1 MPNNDDQLVR
11 ALRASLKDNERLRQ
25 TNLELTAAQT
35 EPIAVIGM
43 GCRYPGG
50 ANSPEALWQ
59 LVRDGV
65 DAISPFPTDRGWDPD
80 LYDPDPEQAGRSYV
94 SRGGFLH
101 DAAEFDPEF
110 FGISPREALGIDP
123 QQRLLLEVAW
133 ETIERAGIAPGSLR
147 GSSTGVFAGVMYD
160 DYGSRLTPAPP
171 AYEGHLGIGSAGSVA
186 SGRVAYTL
194 GLEGP
199 AISIDTACSSSLVAL
214 HLAAHALRR
223 GECELALA
231 GGVTV
236 MATPSVF
243 LQFSRQRG
251 LAPDGRCKPFSAEAD
266 GLGWAEGAGL
276 ILLERLSDAR
286 RNGHQ
291 ILAVLRGSAANQDG
305 ASHGLTAPNG
315 PSQERVIRQAL
326 TNAELTTADV
336 DVVEAHGT
344 GTPLGDPI
352 EAQALL
358 ATYGRNRAADQ
369 PLWLG
374 SVKSNIGHTQ
384 AAAGVAGVIKMI
396 MAMRH
401 GLLPRSLHVDRSSTQ
416 VDWSAGEV
424 RLLNSEQP
432 WPGGGAPRRAGVSSF
447 GISGTNAH
455 VILEEPPAAGPA
467 AAPVGGPVAWI
478 LSGRTDAALRD
489 QAARLDRVLDET
501 PDVAAA
507 GAALALTRTH
517 FALRAGMVG
526 ENPDQLRTA
535 LRALV
540 AGEPAPNL
548 MESQSRVAP
557 GVVFV
562 FPGQGSQWAGMASRL
577 LDESPVFR
585 EHLTACAEALQ
596 PYTGWSLI
604 DVLRGDPTAPSVD
617 RVDVVQ
623 PALFGMM
630 VALSQL
636 WRHHGVRPD
645 AVVGHS
651 QGEIAAAHIAGA
663 LTLPDAAR
671 IVALRSQAITSI
683 AGTGGMVSVPKPA
696 DQVEPDLNRYPDL
709 HIAAVNGPGA
719 TVVAGAAASLE
730 ALLADYQDQDVR
742 ARRIDVDYASHTPH
756 IEALRERIGEALAP
770 VQASPPRVAM
780 YSTVTGRRLADT
792 DLVTGD
798 YWYRNLRSTVRFDAA
813 VRALLDDGH
822 TLFIEV
828 SPHPVLTTP
837 VQEMIDVAGLP
848 ATALGTLRRDQGDR
862 AQLLT
867 ALARAHGHGAPVDWA
882 SVYPGPHPH
891 VELPTYPFQRQR
903 YWLDAPGDADVGAAG
918 LEQVDHPLL
927 GALLHLAD
935 EQGRVFSGRLSVQTQ
950 AWLADHAVAGT
961 VVVPGAALVDLA
973 LWAGDRVGRA
983 HLDELTLEAPLVLP
997 ATGGVAIQL
1006 IVSGTEDEP
1015 TRRVAVYSRNDREPD
1030 LPWTRHATGVLAT
1043 GGATPGR
1050 AGTAPWPPAGAQ
1062 AVDLADVYPRLAER
1076 GYEYGPVFQGLRAV
1090 WRAGDDICA
1099 EVRLDPETAVAGFGI
1114 HPALLDAALHAVLVA
1129 ADSDS
1134 LVLPYSWS
1142 GVRLHAIEARALRV
1156 RITPVSNGYRIVAD
1170 DASGAPVAEVHTLA
1184 TRPISTA
1191 QLGPARRRAL
1201 HALSWPV
1208 LAATADEDSGGHEFL
1223 DASAG
1228 APVASVPEAV
1238 HAVTARVLA
1247 ELQAWLA
1254 ADRPDTGPFVVVT
1267 RRAVAV
1273 DDGEETDLAQSAVW
1287 GLVRSAQN
1295 EHPGRIILI
1304 DTDTESDGDPGDD
1317 ADVRRTL
1324 GTGEPQAAIRR
1335 GEIRVPRLASATG
1348 TPAADVFAPSG
1359 TVLVTG
1365 GTGTLGA
1372 IVTRHLVTVHR
1383 VRHLVLT
1390 SRSGPR
1396 SPGAEQLRDELGAL
1410 GATVTIAACDAA
1422 DPAQLAALLTGI
1434 PAEHPL
1440 TAVIHAAGVLEDAT
1454 IERLTPESLAAVLRP
1469 KADAAWHLHEQT
1481 RDHDL
1486 TAFIL
1491 FSSAAGVLGS
1501 AGQANYAAASTFLD
1515 ALAHHRR
1522 ARGLAATSLSWG
1534 LWEQSS
1540 GMTGTLGHADLERI
1554 RRTGISPLPTA
1565 EALEM
1570 LDAGL
1575 SADRPHLVAAR
1586 ISRNA
1591 TGVQSPVLRDHL
1603 RVRRVADS
1611 TEQSGGWLHRLAA
1624 MPEGRQRDS
1633 TIDLVRVNVAA
1644 VLGHAQPATID
1655 PVRTMRDLGFDS
1667 LTAVELRN
1675 RLAATTGLR
1684 LPATL
1689 IFDHPTIVAIAEH
1702 LLRLAADDPAAPD
1715 GTLVTRAEDEP
1726 IAVIGMGCRFP
1737 GGAATPE
1744 QLWRL
1749 VSAGTDAI
1757 SAFPTDRGWET
1768 DAAQTYT
1775 AEGGILYDAAEFDPA
1790 FFGISPREA
1799 QAMDPQQR
1807 LMLEVSWEAL
1817 ERAAIVPETLRG
1829 SRTGVFTGVM
1839 YHDYAG
1845 GSAGSI
1851 ASGRV
1856 AYTFGLEGPAITV
1869 DTACSSSLVALH
1881 LAAQAL
1887 RLGECTMALAGG
1899 VSVMATP
1906 SVFVDIGE
1914 QGGVAPDGRCKSFS
1928 AQADGTGFSDGA
1940 GVVLLERLSDAQRN
1954 GRTILGV
1961 IRGSAVNQDGA
1972 SNGLTAPNGPAQERV
1987 IRQALAAAH
1996 LTPADVDAVEA
2007 HGTGTRLGDP
2017 IEAQALLATYGR
2029 QRPADRPLQ
2038 LGSIKS
2044 NIGHTQAAAGIA
2056 GVIKMLM
2063 AMRYGVLPPTLHAE
2077 EPSPHID
2084 WTAGAVQLL
2093 TEAQPWQADD
2103 RPLRAGVSSFGIS
2116 GTNAH
2121 VILEQPPA
2129 AAAPRST
2136 DTVARPVPLILSGRS
2151 PQALRAQ
2158 AERLREWLSTEHE
2171 PDLAAIAYALATT
2184 RTHFEHRAV
2193 AVVADR
2199 AEADEALL
2207 AVADDRPLPGLVVDH
2222 APAARRP
2229 VFVFPGQG
2237 SQWAEMARE
2246 LLDAS
2251 PPFAAAVREC
2261 AEALQPHLQWSV
2273 LDVLTGAS
2281 DGPSLSRVDVVQ
2293 PVLFTMMIS
2302 LARTWQAMGVEPE
2315 AVVGHSQ
2322 GEIAAAHIAGALTLP
2337 DAARIVA
2344 LRSQAITAIA
2354 GTGGMASVPQP
2365 AADVELRLSDHP
2377 DLHVAAINGPNTTV
2391 VAGHPGSL
2399 DALLADYHTDGV
2411 RARRIDV
2418 DYASHTPHIETVR
2431 ERILTELAGIRPQP
2445 SIVPLQ
2451 STVTG
2456 TELDGHEMD
2465 TDHWFR
2471 SLREP
2476 VLFEPAVRALA
2487 GQGRDAFIEV
2497 SAHPVLTTSIQ
2508 DTVDSAGVQA
2518 VVVGTLRRD
2527 EGGWRRLL
2535 TSAAQAFAQGV
2546 RVDWA
2551 TLFDDAGSGVTAR
2564 ADLPTYAFQRARY
2577 WAAPPRATDL
2587 GGIGQQLPDH
2597 PFLSAAVELAESG
2610 TLLLTGR
2617 VSPAT
2622 HPWLA
2627 DHALP
2632 GTVLLPGAAFL
2643 EMAVQ
2648 AGDRLDC
2655 DLVEELT
2662 LESPLILH
2670 GDEPVGLQLKA
2681 EAPDENGRRTL
2692 TIHSRRPEEGTWR
2705 RHATATLA
2713 IDASPA
2719 SVEQLTAWP
2728 PADAQRID
2736 LTDAYSRLAAAGYE
2750 YGPAFQGLGAAWRNG
2765 AELHAEVRLP
2775 DGVATDG
2782 FAIHPALLDSAL
2794 HALVLEATGADPG
2807 TMGLPFTWTGVRLQ
2821 AVGATALRVR
2831 ITPTASGAYRLLLA
2845 DPAGEPVA
2853 SIESLVTRPVSLDQL
2868 GGARS
2873 AADSLYRLR
2882 WEPLT
2887 APAVQAN
2894 ADTWAV
2900 LGADDAGLT
2909 GLRILPDLPALAA
2922 AEPAPSNVLFCPVAA
2937 VGDGVAETTR
2947 ATLAGTLEVVQ
2958 SWLADDRQGDSVLVV
2973 ATRGAVAVT
2982 DEEDVDLRLAPVWGL
2997 LRSAQR
3003 EHPDRFVLVD
3013 VDEPVDLPTIAAAVA
3028 TARPQ
3033 LAVRDGRILAPRL
3046 VSAASDMLIPPAGDS
3061 WRLGVVNR
3069 GTIEGVGFVPN
3080 PDAERT
3086 LGEGE
3091 VRVAIRAAGMNF
3103 RDVLIT
3109 LGMYPDPHAV
3119 IGSDGAG
3126 VVLEVGP
3133 GVTDMEPGDR
3143 VFGLLPG
3150 TMAPI
3155 GVTDRRLLAPIPHH
3169 WTYPQAAA
3177 IPVAYLTA
3185 YYALTHLAKLQP
3197 GENILIHAAT
3207 GGVGTAA
3214 TQIAKHLGAT
3224 IYATA
3229 HPTKWHTL
3237 TPHLPP
3243 THIANSRT
3251 LDYQHQFPHQ
3261 HVILNA
3267 LAGQHTDTSLNLLHP
3282 GGRFIEMG
3290 TTDLRH
3296 NTHHTHPHLTYH
3308 PFQLPHTHPDHIH
3321 HMLTTLLN
3329 LFHHNH
3335 LHHPHTTT
3343 HPIHHTHH
3351 ALRTLQQATHTGKL
3365 VLTLPTPPHPTGTT
3379 LITGTGTLATHL
3391 THHLATTGQARHLLL
3406 ASRQGSHSPHADALR
3421 RAATEQGASVTLVD
3435 CDISDPQQLA
3445 DLLAGIPAEHPL
3457 TAVVHTAAVLEDTP
3471 VASLTPG
3478 QLDAVLKPKIDAAW
3492 NLHEQTRHLNLSAFV
3507 LYSSISGTLGAPGQ
3521 ANYAAANTFLDA
3533 LAHHRHT
3540 QGLPATSLAWG
3551 LWEDTSAATER
3562 LTRADLARMR
3572 RSGVLPLSTQEG
3584 LALFD
3589 AAVGLPSPSLVAA
3602 RLDARAVNGTT
3613 RSRRTASGGTAAS
3626 LLQRLTALSVPE
3638 RHDAAVELV
3647 RAHAGTVLGH
3657 DGAETVAADRP
3668 LKELGFDSLTAV
3680 ELRNRLNAATGLRLP
3695 TTVVF
3700 DHPTVIALA
3709 EFLLRE
3715 MFDAPASAVHAV
3727 PAIAAAVSDEPI
3739 AVVAMA
3745 CRYPGQAASPEQ
3757 LWRLLADGVD
3767 AISEFP
3773 TNRGWDP
3780 DIYHPDPEHTGKTY
3794 ARHGGFLHDAD
3805 QFDPDFFGISPREA
3819 LAMDPQQRLL
3829 LETSWE
3835 TFEQAG
3841 IPTDTLRGSDTGIFT
3856 GVITQG
3862 YGDMRRPPEDLEG
3875 YFLTG
3880 TTTSVASGRV
3890 AYTYGLEGPA
3900 VTIDTACSSSL
3911 VAVHLAAQALR
3922 SGECSLALA
3931 GGVTVMATPG
3941 IFTEFSRQRGLSPDG
3956 RCKSFADSA
3965 DGTGFS
3971 DGVGMLLLEKLSDA
3985 RRNGHPI
3992 LGIIRGSAVNQDG
4005 ASNGLTAPNGPAQ
4018 QRVITQALANARLT
4032 PTDIDAVEAHGTG
4045 TTLGD
4050 PIEAQA
4056 ILATYGQ
4063 NRTTPLWLGSIKSNI
4078 GHTQAAAG
4086 VAGIIKMLMAMH
4098 HQHLPHTLHIDQPS
4112 THIDW
4117 TTGHVALLTQA
4128 QPWTTGNRPRRAAV
4142 SSFGISGTNAHL
4154 ILEEPPTPET
4164 AAAPTTDNPTTD
4176 NPATGD
4182 PVTGDT
4188 VLLPLSG
4195 KTPQA
4200 VRDYATRLHQHLT
4213 EQPDLN
4219 PHHVAHT
4226 LAARTHFEHRATVTA
4241 AQLPDL
4247 AAGHLPITHTT
4258 RGKTA
4263 FLYPGQGAQHPGMGH
4278 HLYHHHPVFADTIT
4292 TLSTALNL
4300 DLPALMWGNRTHEL
4314 DHTINTQPVLFAYE
4328 TALHHLLAHHGV
4340 TPDYLAGHSI
4350 GEITAAHVSGILTLP
4365 DACTLITARAQLMNT
4380 LPTGGTMLAAHTTV
4394 DTITP
4399 YLDDVT
4405 IAAINSPTSLVLAG
4419 TTTAIHNANTRLTHN
4434 GIRTQHLTVSHAFH
4448 SPLMD
4453 PILNEFR
4460 TTIAHI
4466 HHHPARIP
4474 IISTLTGQPLTTVTP
4489 EHWTQH
4495 LRHTVAF
4502 THAITTLNNNGVT
4515 HHIEIGPH
4523 PTLTPHITTTTTVA
4537 ATAVQNKNRT
4547 IDLTDALA
4555 TIHTHGTTINW
4566 HTLHNHHQHTPL
4578 PTYPFQHQPYWLHPA
4593 PITDLAASG
4602 LTPSGHPLLGLLV
4615 ELDRD
4620 GLLLSGR
4627 LSLSAQP
4634 WLADHTV
4641 AGRALLPATAFL
4653 DLALHAAELLDCD
4666 VVEELTLEAP
4676 LVINATEPVQ
4686 VQLTVDAPDDDGR
4699 RTLNIRSLP
4708 PGGDRAGLR
4717 HATGV
4722 LAPAGEAEDHPAV
4735 GSWPPAADPVDLTDA
4750 YERLSDRGYDYGP
4763 AFQGLRTAF
4772 RHDNGLHAEAV
4783 LPDTVTGSEYALH
4796 PALLDAAMHT
4806 AVLTARDSDEVELP
4820 FSWAGVRLHS
4830 RGARTLRVRL
4840 DRTGPHSASLTG
4852 VDDTGMLV
4860 VSIDDLTT
4868 RPLRLSGT
4876 GEAER
4881 SLFRLAWVKGP
4892 RPAGPAVS
4900 VSAEYDLGTA
4910 DPAAVRDSAGPDAVV
4925 VRVAAD
4931 GDDMAAETHRLTAAA
4946 LDLIQEWLSGEVP
4959 AGCRLVFVSRGAI
4972 TGADPAA
4979 AAVNGLVRS
4988 AQNEH
4993 PDRFV
4998 LVDTDGT
5005 ANLGA
5010 ALATGQAELALKDGA
5025 MLVPRLTLASAGS
5038 TASLDP
5044 DGTVL
5049 ITGGTGALG
5058 AIVARHLAVASGVRR
5073 LVLAGRRGPDAPG
5086 AAELARDL
5094 RDLGVAVTI
5103 AACDAAD
5110 PRQLAA
5116 LLDAIPEDQ
5125 PLTAVVHAAGVLD
5138 DAVIT
5143 ELSRPGLDA
5152 VLRAKVD
5159 ASWNLHRQTRHLD
5172 LAAFVLFSSAAGTLG
5187 APGQANY
5194 AAANTFL
5201 DALAQHRQA
5210 LGLPAVSLAWGWWQQ
5225 EDGMAG
5231 GLGDADRDRLRRS
5244 GLEALPTAEALSL
5257 FDAVTAEQGHLV
5269 PARFDRAALRAQSES
5284 GVLPALLSEL
5294 VPLSGRRRRQDGGGQ
5309 DWRRRM
5315 AALGTDERRIAVHA
5329 FVRGQVATILGHAA
5343 PEAVDP
5349 ERALNEL
5356 GLDSL
5361 TAVEL
5366 RNRLSAATGLRL
5378 PSTLAF
5384 DYPSVSALGELLL
5397 GMVGDTAAPAEP
5409 RAVARTAASDEPI
5422 AVVSMACRYPGQ
5434 ASSPE
5439 QLWRLLADGIDAIT
5453 EFPTNRGW
5461 DPDIYHPDPE
5471 RTGKTYA
5478 RHGGFLHDADRFDP
5492 DFFGISPREALA
5504 MDPQQR
5510 LLLETSWETFEQAGI
5525 PTATLRG
5532 SDTGIFTGVMYDDY
5546 GTRLGRAPDGFE
5558 GHLATGSASSVAS
5571 GRVAYTYGLEGPAVT
5586 IDTACS
5592 SSLVAVHLAAQAL
5605 RSGECSL
5612 ALAGGV
5618 TVMAT
5623 PGIFMEFSRQRG
5635 LSPDGRCRSFS
5646 DGADGTG
5653 WGEGAGM
5660 LLLEKLSDARRN
5672 GHPILGVIRG
5682 SAVNQDGASNGL
5694 TAPNGPAQQRV
5705 ITQALANARL
5715 TPADIDAIEAH
5726 GTGTRLGDPIEAQA
5740 ILATYGQNRDTPIW
5754 LGSIKSNIGH
5764 TQAAAGVAGIIKI
5777 LMALRHQQ
5785 LPHTLHIN
5793 QPSSHVDW
5801 TSGHVALLTQAQPW
5815 TAGNRP
5821 RRAAVSSFGISGT
5834 NAHLILEEPPAAEPA
5849 TPTASNGPTTADSAT
5864 TTDGPA
5870 ADRPVLLPLS
5880 GKTPQAVRDYAARLH
5895 EHLTDRPDLNLHQVA
5910 HTLARRTHFTH
5921 RAVITATQLPDLATG
5936 QLPIV
5941 QATTGKTAFLYPGQG
5956 AQHPGMGHH
5965 LYQQHPVFAEAI
5977 NTISAEMN
5985 LDLPALMWG
5994 NRTHE
5999 LDHTINTQPVLFAYE
6014 TALHHL
6020 LAHHGVT
6027 PAYLA
6032 GHSIGEITA
6041 AHVSGILTLPD
6052 ACTLITAR
6060 AQLMNTLPTGGTM
6073 LAVHTTTDTITD
6085 YLDDVTIAA
6094 VNSPTSLVLAGTT
6107 TAIDEVNTR
6116 LTHDGIRTQRL
6127 TVSHAFHSPLMDPIV
6142 DEFRTAIAHIHHQ
6155 PGRIPVISTLT
6166 GQTLTDVTA
6175 DHWATQLRH
6184 TVAFTDAITTLQAH
6198 GVTHHIE
6205 IGPHPTLTPHITD
6218 TTTTVQHKNRHID
6231 LTDALATI
6239 HTHGTPI
6246 NWHTLHHHHQHITL
6260 PTYPF
6265 QHQPYWLHPTVRA
6278 DLAST
6283 GLTATAHPLLTALV
6297 EPAGAADSVI
6307 LTGRISTATHPWLA
6321 DHAVFGTVVLPGTAF
6336 LDMAMHAAEQV
6347 RCTEIEELVVQAP
6360 LVLPPSGT
6368 VRIQVSVGGPD
6379 ETGRRIV
6386 TIHSRDGAAT
6396 EVEWTRN
6403 AEGTFASAD
6412 RTSVAEPPV
6421 DLASWP
6427 PPGSAELDLTDA
6439 YAELA
6444 EIGYGYGN
6452 AFQGL
6457 RTAYRA
6463 PDGLYVETE
6472 LAVGLTADGHTIHPA
6487 LFDSVMHAHVVGAP
6501 HGGAEV
6507 GVPFAW
6513 RGVRWYASGPSVL
6526 RARLSTTGADSFRL
6540 DLAADD
6546 GSLVSTVD
6554 SVLTR
6559 PVSTEQLA
6567 LSSRTARDALFEL
6580 RWDPAPWPSGPSRS
6594 GSVVLQCPPEET
6606 ADVAG
6611 SAHDAARR
6619 TLAAV
6624 QDWLVAP
6631 HAADDRLVIVTR
6643 GAVAVDDREQVD
6655 PAQATV
6661 WGLVRSAQNE
6671 HPNHFVLVDSDGADE
6686 ELVAAT
6692 AAGGEQQMA
6701 IRDGRILIPA
6711 LVPAAEPAA
6720 DVAALNPEGT
6730 VLITGGTGVLGALVA
6745 RHLVAEHGVQ
6755 HLLLVSR
6762 RGPVADNAAELAALP
6777 AEVRVLACD
6786 VADPDQLRDLL
6797 ASVPAAHPLTAVIHT
6812 AGVLDDV
6819 VVTDLT
6825 ADRLDAV
6832 LRPKVDAA
6840 WNLHEQTRD
6849 LDLAAFVLFS
6859 SLSGVQGGAGQA
6871 SYAAANTFLDALAQH
6886 RNSRGLPGTALA
6898 WGLWEQASGLTGRLG
6913 GAEIARIR
6921 AGGVLPLATGEAL
6934 ALFDAALA
6942 SGRPHLVLARL
6953 DRTVLTARAAAGALP
6968 QLLRRLIRTGSRQP
6982 AGDVSR
6988 AWLRQ
6993 LSGTPR
6999 DSRYEAVLELVRRR
7013 AAETLAHPTPETL
7026 DPDRG
7031 FLELGFDSLTAVE
7044 LRNQLSAVTGLR
7056 LGTTLVF
7063 DHPTIASLSRY
7074 LHEELQPA
7082 ETAGDGGGAV
7092 LAELDRLEAAIAAL
7106 DGSDVR
7112 KAIAERLHDLG
7123 ARFAQRGADPA
7134 PDRLDSASDDEI
7146 FDFID
7151 TQL

>member
-199 AISIDTACSSSLVAL
+199 AVSVDTACSSSLVAL

-251 LAPDGRCKPFSAEAD
+251 LAPDGRCKPFSADAD

-276 ILLERLSDAR
+276 VLLERLSDAR
-286 RNGHQ
+286 RNGHR

-401 GLLPRSLHVDRSSTQ
+401 GVLPRSLHADRSSTQ

-424 RLLNSEQP
+424 RLLADEQP
-432 WPGGGAPRRAGVSSF
+432 WPGGEAPRRAGVSSF

-455 VILEEPPAAGPA
+455 VILEEPPAADPA
-467 AAPVGGPVAWI
+467 PAPVGGPVAWI

-517 FALRAGMVG
+517 FARRAGIVG
-526 ENPDQLRTA
+526 ENPDQMRTA
-535 LRALV
+535 LRALA

-548 MESQSRVAP
+548 TDAQSRGAP

-604 DVLRGDPTAPSVD
+604 DVLRGDPAAPSVD

-623 PALFGMM
+623 PALFAMM

-663 LTLPDAAR
+663 LTLSDAAR

-696 DQVEPDLNRYPDL
+696 DQVEPDLARHPDL
-709 HIAAVNGPGA
+709 HIAAINGPGT

-730 ALLADYQDQDVR
+730 ALLADYHDQDVR

-792 DLVTGD
+792 DRVTGD
-798 YWYRNLRSTVRFDAA
+798 YWYRNLRGTVRFDAA

-837 VQEMIDVAGLP
+837 VQEVIDVAGLP
-848 ATALGTLRRDQGDR
+848 ATAHGTLRRDRGDR

-882 SVYPGPHPH
+882 SVYPGPRPH

-950 AWLADHAVAGT
+950 PWLADHAVAGT
-961 VVVPGAALVDLA
+961 IVVPGAALVDLA

-997 ATGGVAIQL
+997 TTGGVAIQL
-1006 IVSGTEDEP
+1006 IVSGPEDEP
-1015 TRRVAVYSRNDREPD
+1015 ARRVAVYSRNDREPD

-1043 GGATPGR
+1043 GGATPAR
-1050 AGTAPWPPAGAQ
+1050 AGTTPWPPAGAQ
-1062 AVDLADVYPRLAER
+1062 PVDLTDAYPRLAER

-1134 LVLPYSWS
+1134 LALPYSWS

-1156 RITPVSNGYRIVAD
+1156 RISPVGNGYRIVAD
-1170 DASGAPVAEVHTLA
+1170 DAGGAPVAEIEALA

-1191 QLGPARRRAL
+1191 QLGPTRRRAL

-1208 LAATADEDSGGHEFL
+1208 LAAATADDDSDGHEFL

-1228 APVASVPEAV
+1228 AAVASVPEAV

-1254 ADRPDTGPFVVVT
+1254 ADRPDSGPLVVVT

-1273 DDGEETDLAQSAVW
+1273 DDGEETDLAQAAVW
-1287 GLVRSAQN
+1287 GLVRSAQI
-1295 EHPGRIILI
+1295 EHPDRIVLI
-1304 DTDTESDGDPGDD
+1304 DTDTGPGGEPGDD

-1335 GEIRVPRLASATG
+1335 GEIRVPRLAPAAGAPATG
-1348 TPAADVFAPSG
+1348 VFAPSG

-1372 IVTRHLVTVHR
+1372 IVTRHLVTVHG

-1434 PAEHPL
+1434 QAEHPL

-1454 IERLTPESLAAVLRP
+1454 IERLTPESLAAALRP

-1486 TAFIL
+1486 SAFVL

-1501 AGQANYAAASTFLD
+1501 AGQANYAAANTFLD

-1540 GMTGTLGHADLERI
+1540 GMTGTLGHADLDRI

-1575 SADRPHLVAAR
+1575 SAGRPHLVAAR

-1611 TEQSGGWLHRLAA
+1611 TEQSRDWLHRLAA
-1624 MPEGRQRDS
+1624 MPEGKRRDS

-1655 PVRTMRDLGFDS
+1655 PARTMRDLGFDS

-1715 GTLVTRAEDEP
+1715 GTVATRAEDEP
-1726 IAVIGMGCRFP
+1726 IAVIGMGCRLP

-1775 AEGGILYDAAEFDPA
+1775 TEGGILYDAAEFDPA

-1817 ERAAIVPETLRG
+1817 ERAGIVPETLRG

-1906 SVFVDIGE
+1906 SVFVEIGE
-1914 QGGVAPDGRCKSFS
+1914 QGGVALDGRCKSFS
-1928 AQADGTGFSDGA
+1928 ARADGTGFSDGA

-2029 QRPADRPLQ
+2029 HRPAERPLQ

-2129 AAAPRST
+2129 ATAPRPAA
-2136 DTVARPVPLILSGRS
+2136 TVARQVPLILSARS

-2158 AERLREWLSTEHE
+2158 AERLREWLSTEPE
-2171 PDLAAIAYALATT
+2171 PDLAAVAYALATA

-2199 AEADEALL
+2199 AEADEALR

-2251 PPFAAAVREC
+2251 PPFAAAVRDC
-2261 AEALQPHLQWSV
+2261 AEALRPHLRWSV
-2273 LDVLTGAS
+2273 LDVLTGAP
-2281 DGPSLSRVDVVQ
+2281 DAPPLSRVDVVQ
-2293 PVLFTMMIS
+2293 PALFTMMIS

-2322 GEIAAAHIAGALTLP
+2322 GEIVAAHIAGVLTLP

-2365 AADVELRLSDHP
+2365 AADVEPRLRDHP
-2377 DLHVAAINGPNTTV
+2377 DLHIAAVNGPNTTV
-2391 VAGHPGSL
+2391 VAGHPGAL
-2399 DALLADYHTDGV
+2399 DALLAEYHTHGV

-2418 DYASHTPHIETVR
+2418 DYASHTPHIEALR
-2431 ERILTELAGIRPQP
+2431 ERILAELAGIRPQP
-2445 SIVPLQ
+2445 STVPLQ

-2456 TELDGHEMD
+2456 AELDGREMD

-2487 GQGRDAFIEV
+2487 EQGREAFIEV

-2508 DTVDSAGVQA
+2508 DTVDSVGGRA

-2527 EGGWRRLL
+2527 EGGRRRLL

-2546 RVDWA
+2546 PVDWT
-2551 TLFDDAGSGVTAR
+2551 TLFDDPDSGTLVP

-2577 WAAPPRATDL
+2577 WTAPPRTTDL
-2587 GGIGQQLPDH
+2587 SGIGQQLPDH

-2632 GTVLLPGAAFL
+2632 GTVLLPGTAFL

-2681 EAPDENGRRTL
+2681 EAPDEHGRRTL
-2692 TIHSRRPEEGTWR
+2692 TIHSRRPEESTWR

-2713 IDASPA
+2713 TDASPA
-2719 SVEQLTAWP
+2719 ASERLAAWP
-2728 PADAQRID
+2728 PAGAQRID

-2750 YGPAFQGLGAAWRNG
+2750 YGPAFQGLGAAWRHDG
-2765 AELHAEVRLP
+2765 ELYAEVRLP
-2775 DGVATDG
+2775 DGIATDG

-2807 TMGLPFTWTGVRLQ
+2807 TMGLPFAWTGVRLH
-2821 AVGATALRVR
+2821 AVGATTLRVR
-2831 ITPTASGAYRLLLA
+2831 ITPAPNGAYRLLLA

-2853 SIESLVTRPVSLDQL
+2853 AIGSLVTRPVSLDQL
-2868 GGARS
+2868 GVGRS

-2887 APAVQAN
+2887 VPVTDAG

-2900 LGADDAGLT
+2900 LGPDDAGLT
-2909 GLRILPDLPALAA
+2909 GVRILPDVPALAA
-2922 AEPAPSNVLFCPVAA
+2922 VEPAPAHVLFRPDAA
-2937 VGDGVAETTR
+2937 AGDGVAETTR
-2947 ATLAGTLEVVQ
+2947 ATLAGTLEIVQ
-2958 SWLADDRQGDSVLVV
+2958 SWLAQDRPDTVLVV

-3013 VDEPVDLPTIAAAVA
+3013 MDEPVDLPTVAAAVA

-3033 LAVRDGRILAPRL
+3033 LAVRGGRIHAPRL
-3046 VSAASDMLIPPAGDS
+3046 VSAASDILIPPAGDS

-3080 PDAERT
+3080 PDADRP

-3109 LGMYPDPHAV
+3109 LGMYPDPQAV

-3133 GVTDMEPGDR
+3133 GVTDMAPGDR

-3150 TMAPI
+3150 TMAPV

-3267 LAGQHTDTSLNLLHP
+3267 LAGHHTDTSLNLLHP

-3308 PFQLPHTHPDHIH
+3308 PFQLPHTHPNHIH

-3391 THHLATTGQARHLLL
+3391 THHLASTGAANLVI
-3406 ASRQGSHSPHADALR
+3406 ASRQGPNSPHADELR
-3421 RAATEQGASVTLVD
+3421 RAATEHGASVTLVA
-3435 CDISDPQQLA
+3435 CDISDAQQVA

-3457 TAVVHTAAVLEDTP
+3457 TTVVHTAAVLEDTP
-3471 VASLTPG
+3471 IASLTPE

-3492 NLHEQTRHLNLSAFV
+3492 NLHQQTRHLNLSAFV

-3551 LWEDTSAATER
+3551 LWEETSAATER

-3602 RLDARAVNGTT
+3602 RLDPRAVNGTT
-3613 RSRRTASGGTAAS
+3613 RSRRTASGGTSAS
-3626 LLQRLTALSVPE
+3626 LLQRLTALSEPE

-3647 RAHAGTVLGH
+3647 RAHVGTVLGH
-3657 DGAETVAADRP
+3657 DGAEAVAADRP

-3715 MFDAPASAVHAV
+3715 IFDAPASAVHAV
-3727 PAIAAAVSDEPI
+3727 PVVAAAVGSDTEPI

-3745 CRYPGQAASPEQ
+3745 CRYPGQATSPEQ

-3767 AISEFP
+3767 AITEFP

-3780 DIYHPDPEHTGKTY
+3780 DIHHPDPERTGKTY

-3841 IPTDTLRGSDTGIFT
+3841 IPAETLRGSDTGIFT

-3880 TTTSVASGRV
+3880 TTTSVASGRI
-3890 AYTYGLEGPA
+3890 AYTFGLEGPA
-3900 VTIDTACSSSL
+3900 VTVDTACSSSL

-3956 RCKSFADSA
+3956 RCKSFADNA

-3971 DGVGMLLLEKLSDA
+3971 DGAGMLLLEKLSDA

-3992 LGIIRGSAVNQDG
+3992 VGVIRGSAVNQDG

-4032 PTDIDAVEAHGTG
+4032 PTDIDAIEAHGTG
-4045 TTLGD
+4045 TRLGD

-4063 NRTTPLWLGSIKSNI
+4063 NRDTPLWLGSIKSNI

-4086 VAGIIKMLMAMH
+4086 VAGIIKMLMAMR
-4098 HQHLPHTLHIDQPS
+4098 HQQLPHTLHVDQPS
-4112 THIDW
+4112 SHVDW
-4117 TTGHVALLTQA
+4117 DSGHVALLTQA
-4128 QPWTTGNRPRRAAV
+4128 QPWTAGDRPRRAAV

-4154 ILEEPPTPET
+4154 ILEEPPTSEAVASASDGGP
-4164 AAAPTTDNPTTD
+4164 
-4176 NPATGD
+4176 
-4182 PVTGDT
+4182 

-4200 VRDYATRLHQHLT
+4200 VRDFAARLHQHLT
-4213 EQPDLN
+4213 ARPDLN
-4219 PHHVAHT
+4219 LHQVAHT
-4226 LAARTHFEHRATVTA
+4226 LARRTHFEHRAVITA
-4241 AQLPDL
+4241 SQLPEL
-4247 AAGHLPITHTT
+4247 AAGELPITHTT
-4258 RGKTA
+4258 SGKTA
-4263 FLYPGQGAQHPGMGH
+4263 FLYAGQGAQHAGMGR
-4278 HLYHHHPVFADTIT
+4278 HLYQQQPVFAETINT
-4292 TLSTALNL
+4292 IGAELGL
-4300 DLPALMWGNRTHEL
+4300 DLPALMWGNRTDEL

-4328 TALHHLLAHHGV
+4328 TALHQLLTHHGV

-4350 GEITAAHVSGILTLP
+4350 GEITAAHVSGILTLT
-4365 DACTLITARAQLMNT
+4365 DACTLVTARARLMNS
-4380 LPTGGTMLAAHTTV
+4380 LPAGGAMLAVHTNR
-4394 DTITP
+4394 DAITDHH
-4399 YLDDVT
+4399 LNNVT

-4419 TTTAIHNANTRLTHN
+4419 TTAAIDQVNTRLTEQ
-4434 GIRTQHLTVSHAFH
+4434 GIRTQRLTVSHAFH
-4448 SPLMD
+4448 SPLMN
-4453 PILNEFR
+4453 PIIDEFR
-4460 TTIAHI
+4460 AAITHI
-4466 HHHPARIP
+4466 QHQPGRIP
-4474 IISTLTGQPLTTVTP
+4474 VISTLTGQALTDVTAD
-4489 EHWTQH
+4489 HWAEQ
-4495 LRHTVAF
+4495 LRNTVAF
-4502 THAITTLNNNGVT
+4502 ADAVTTLKTHGVT
-4515 HHIEIGPH
+4515 HHIEISPH
-4523 PTLTPHITTTTTVA
+4523 PTLIPHISDTAT
-4537 ATAVQNKNRT
+4537 TAVQNKNRH
-4547 IDLTDALA
+4547 IDLADALA

-4566 HTLHNHHQHTPL
+4566 HTLHNDHQHIAL
-4578 PTYPFQHQPYWLHPA
+4578 PTYPFQHRSFWLDPA
-4593 PITDLAASG
+4593 PTADLAASG

-4615 ELDRD
+4615 GLDRD

-4666 VVEELTLEAP
+4666 VIEELTLEAP
-4676 LVINATEPVQ
+4676 LVIDATAPVPVP
-4686 VQLTVDAPDDDGR
+4686 VQLTVDPPDDDGR
-4699 RTLNIRSLP
+4699 RTLTIRSLP

-4722 LAPAGEAEDHPAV
+4722 LAPAGETEDHPAV
-4735 GSWPPAADPVDLTDA
+4735 GPWPPAADPVDLTDA
-4750 YERLSDRGYDYGP
+4750 YERLGDRGYDYGP
-4763 AFQGLRTAF
+4763 TFQGLRTAF

-4783 LPDTVTGSEYALH
+4783 LPDTVTGSEYAVH
-4796 PALLDAAMHT
+4796 PALLDAAMHA
-4806 AVLTARDSDEVELP
+4806 AVLTARDGDEVELP
-4820 FSWAGVRLHS
+4820 FSWAGVRLHA

-4852 VDDTGMLV
+4852 VDDTGMPVL
-4860 VSIDDLTT
+4860 SIDGLTT

-4876 GEAER
+4876 GEAGR

-4892 RPAGPAVS
+4892 RPAGPPVS

-4925 VRVAAD
+4925 VRVAAH

-4946 LDLIQEWLSGEVP
+4946 LDLIQEWLSAEVP
-4959 AGCRLVFVSRGAI
+4959 ADGRLVFVSRGAI
-4972 TGADPAA
+4972 TGADLAA

-4988 AQNEH
+4988 AQSEH

-5005 ANLGA
+5005 ADLGA

-5025 MLVPRLTLASAGS
+5025 MLVPRLTVASAGS
-5038 TASLDP
+5038 RASFDP

-5086 AAELARDL
+5086 VAELARDL
-5094 RDLGVAVTI
+5094 RDLGVAVTV

-5110 PRQLAA
+5110 PQQLAA
-5116 LLDAIPEDQ
+5116 LLDAIPEDH
-5125 PLTAVVHAAGVLD
+5125 PLTAVVHTAGVLD

-5225 EDGMAG
+5225 EGGMTG

-5257 FDAVTAEQGHLV
+5257 FDAVTGEQGHLV

-5309 DWRRRM
+5309 GWRRRM
-5315 AALGTDERRIAVHA
+5315 APLGTDERRIAVHA

-5397 GMVGDTAAPAEP
+5397 GMVGDTAAPVEP

-5422 AVVSMACRYPGQ
+5422 AVVAMACRYPGQ
-5434 ASSPE
+5434 ATSPE

-5461 DPDIYHPDPE
+5461 DPDIHHPDPE

-5478 RHGGFLHDADRFDP
+5478 RHGGFLHDADQFDP

-5525 PTATLRG
+5525 PAETLRG

-5623 PGIFMEFSRQRG
+5623 PGIFVEFSRQRG
-5635 LSPDGRCRSFS
+5635 LSPDGRCRSFA

-5672 GHPILGVIRG
+5672 GHPIVGVIRG

-5715 TPADIDAIEAH
+5715 TPTDIDAIEAH

-5740 ILATYGQNRDTPIW
+5740 ILATYGQNRDTPLW

-5764 TQAAAGVAGIIKI
+5764 TQAAAGVAGIIKM
-5777 LMALRHQQ
+5777 LMAMRHQQ

-5801 TSGHVALLTQAQPW
+5801 DSGHVALLTQAQPW
-5815 TAGNRP
+5815 TAGDRP

-5834 NAHLILEEPPAAEPA
+5834 NAHLILEEPPQPEPA
-5849 TPTASNGPTTADSAT
+5849 APATDSPTT
-5864 TTDGPA
+5864 
-5870 ADRPVLLPLS
+5870 DRQVLLPLS

-5895 EHLTDRPDLNLHQVA
+5895 EHLTHRPDLSLHQVA
-5910 HTLARRTHFTH
+5910 HTLAGRTHFEH
-5921 RAVITATQLPDLATG
+5921 RAVITVSQLPDLAAG
-5936 QLPIV
+5936 RLPIV
-5941 QATTGKTAFLYPGQG
+5941 HATSGKTAFLYPGQG
-5956 AQHPGMGHH
+5956 AQHPGMGQH
-5965 LYQQHPVFAEAI
+5965 LYQHHAVFADTI

-5994 NRTHE
+5994 DRTHE

-6020 LAHHGVT
+6020 LTHHGVT
-6027 PAYLA
+6027 PDYLV

-6041 AHVSGILTLPD
+6041 AHISGILNLAD
-6052 ACTLITAR
+6052 ACTLVTAR
-6060 AQLMNTLPTGGTM
+6060 ARLMNSLPPGGAM
-6073 LAVHTTTDTITD
+6073 LAAHTSTDTITD

-6094 VNSPTSLVLAGTT
+6094 INSPTSLVLAGTT
-6107 TAIDEVNTR
+6107 AAIDDVNTR
-6116 LTHDGIRTQRL
+6116 LTEAGIRTQRL
-6127 TVSHAFHSPLMDPIV
+6127 TVSHAFHSPLMNPII
-6142 DEFRTAIAHIHHQ
+6142 DEFRAAITHIQHQ

-6166 GQTLTDVTA
+6166 GQALTDVTA
-6175 DHWATQLRH
+6175 DHWAEQLRN
-6184 TVAFTDAITTLQAH
+6184 TVTFADAVTTLNKH

-6205 IGPHPTLTPHITD
+6205 ISPHPTLIPHISD
-6218 TTTTVQHKNRHID
+6218 TATTAVQNKNRHID
-6231 LTDALATI
+6231 LADALATI
-6239 HTHGTPI
+6239 HTHGTTI
-6246 NWHTLHHHHQHITL
+6246 NWHTLHNDHQHIAL

-6265 QHQPYWLHPTVRA
+6265 QHQPYWLHPRVRA

-6347 RCTEIEELVVQAP
+6347 HCTEIEELTVQAP

-6368 VRIQVSVGGPD
+6368 VRTQVAVGAPD
-6379 ETGRRIV
+6379 ETGRRTV
-6386 TIHSRDGAAT
+6386 TIHSRDGDAT
-6396 EVEWTRN
+6396 DAEWTRN
-6403 AEGTFASAD
+6403 AEGTFASGD
-6412 RTSVAEPPV
+6412 HTSATEPPV
-6421 DLASWP
+6421 GLATWP
-6427 PPGSAELDLTDA
+6427 PPGAAELDLTDA
-6439 YAELA
+6439 YAELT
-6444 EIGYGYGN
+6444 ELGYGYGT

-6457 RTAYRA
+6457 RSAYRA
-6463 PDGLYVETE
+6463 PDGLYAETE
-6472 LAVGLTADGHTIHPA
+6472 LAVGLTTGGHTIHPA
-6487 LFDSVMHAHVVGAP
+6487 LFDSVMHAHVVAVSD
-6501 HGGAEV
+6501 GGAEV

-6513 RGVRWYASGPSVL
+6513 RGVRWYATGPSAL
-6526 RARLSTTGADSFRL
+6526 RARLSSTGSDSFRL

-6546 GSLVSTVD
+6546 GSPVATVD

-6559 PVSTEQLA
+6559 PVSTEQFA
-6567 LSSRTARDALFEL
+6567 LSGRPARDTLFEL
-6580 RWDPAPWPSGPSRS
+6580 RWDAVPGPSGPSRS
-6594 GSVVLQCPPEET
+6594 GSVVLRCRPQET
-6606 ADVAG
+6606 VDVAG
-6611 SAHDAARR
+6611 SAHAAAQRV
-6619 TLAAV
+6619 LAAV

-6631 HAADDRLVIVTR
+6631 HAADDRLVIVTS

-6671 HPNHFVLVDSDGADE
+6671 HPDQFVLVDSDGADE

-6692 AAGGEQQMA
+6692 AAGGEQQVA

-6711 LVPAAEPAA
+6711 LVPAAQLAA
-6720 DVAALNPEGT
+6720 DAAAPNPEGT
-6730 VLITGGTGVLGALVA
+6730 VLITGGTGALGASLA
-6745 RHLVAEHGVQ
+6745 RHLVAEHGVR

-6762 RGPVADNAAELAALP
+6762 RGPAADNAAELTALP
-6777 AEVRVLACD
+6777 AEVRILACD
-6786 VADPDQLRDLL
+6786 VADSGHLRDLL
-6797 ASVPAAHPLTAVIHT
+6797 AGIPAAHPLTAVIHT

-6825 ADRLDAV
+6825 AERLDAV

-6871 SYAAANTFLDALAQH
+6871 SYAAGNTFLDALAQH
-6886 RNSRGLPGTALA
+6886 RRARGLPGTALA
-6898 WGLWEQASGLTGRLG
+6898 WGLWEQASELTGGLG

-6921 AGGVLPLATGEAL
+6921 AGGVVPLATGEAL

-6942 SGRPHLVLARL
+6942 SGRAHLVPARL

-6993 LSGTPR
+6993 LSGMPH
-6999 DSRYEAVLELVRRR
+6999 DSRYEAVLDLVRRR

-7074 LHEELQPA
+7074 LHEELRPA
-7082 ETAGDGGGAV
+7082 ETAADGGGAV

-7112 KAIAERLHDLG
+7112 RAIAERLHDLG
-7123 ARFAQRGADPA
+7123 ARLAQRGTGADPA
-7134 PDRLDSASDDEI
+7134 PDRLDSASDEEI

-7151 TQL
+7151 SQL